1 MGSRWSG
8 WGRDRAGMGP
18 GRAALRFGSALP
30 HRPPGPGRAEP
41 FPTPTPG
48 PPLPAPSAALRARL
62 SPCAPCARCA
72 SPAPRVTAAHPTL
85 GAGPGPARCR
95 PQSAI
100 SPLLPSAPRCRA
112 PRCRPAPLRALC
124 RPLRS
129 RLVPPHA
136 LPASPRGRGHAWAQ
150 RPPRSLGPSGGRRR
164 REEGGGRKEEGGP
177 PRRDRVGP
185 NRSTREWNFC
195 SFAKGNPERMENKG
209 VSTLQPALLGRE
221 QRVPGRF
228 CGFCR
233 ELQAVPWGSVGT
245 LRCTE
250 LTNPPLLPLSPPRVQ
265 HPPQLRA
272 LCWQRGAGDPGT
284 KPGGGWHQKAV
295 AHGRGAAEHWGA
307 QGEQNGDPTRQW
319 KGPHLGGTGT
329 RLQQGPPEQPSCEQ
343 SAALGVP
350 RRMGAAGIRPQV
362 PAARRL
368 WLASTA
374 APCTAS
380 CCAAAQTCLAMH
392 ACVPGAAAATSPA
405 QQQDELLC
413 HRRAELAALLPWE
426 WRRELSSRDL
436 GVGSRSLGAGGQ

>member
-233 ELQAVPWGSVGT
+233 ELQAVPWGSVCT

-250 LTNPPLLPLSPPRVQ
+250 LTNPPLPPPLSPE
-265 HPPQLRA
+265 
-272 LCWQRGAGDPGT
+272 
-284 KPGGGWHQKAV
+284 
-295 AHGRGAAEHWGA
+295 GAA
-307 QGEQNGDPTRQW
+307 P
-319 KGPHLGGTGT
+319 
-329 RLQQGPPEQPSCEQ
+329 
-343 SAALGVP
+343 
-350 RRMGAAGIRPQV
+350 
-362 PAARRL
+362 
-368 WLASTA
+368 TA
-374 APCTAS
+374 AP
-380 CCAAAQTCLAMH
+380 
-392 ACVPGAAAATSPA
+392 GAV
-405 QQQDELLC
+405 
-413 HRRAELAALLPWE
+413 LAA
-426 WRRELSSRDL
+426 RCR
-436 GVGSRSLGAGGQ
+436 